1 MILAPVTLCW
11 CHEADAA
18 VPVLVVVP
26 ADEVPDPRTAV
37 RGCDA
42 QVVHLLQHGRRL
54 QRRTIVRVQYRR
66 PEQALLAEHAAQ
78 QLGAQLAAF
87 LFMDLPAHGLAAVD
101 ALNQVQ
107 VEILAAYR
115 RRQLDDTPR
124 PDLVSGASQW
134 WVPSPC
140 AMAGC
145 EHGDA
150 TDRPHAGH
158 DRTSTPKPGHAR
170 PQPPSHAKALAIVH
184 PSSSDSSPIRFCLH
198 FLSGS
203 RVCPVVKRVTGV
215 PRRSA

>member
-115 RRQLDDTPR
+115 RRQIDDTPR
-124 PDLVSGASQW
+124 PDLVAVRASG
-134 WVPSPC
+134 
-140 AMAGC
+140 G
-145 EHGDA
+145 
-150 TDRPHAGH
+150 
-158 DRTSTPKPGHAR
+158 
-170 PQPPSHAKALAIVH
+170 
-184 PSSSDSSPIRFCLH
+184 CLH
-198 FLSGS
+198 RARWLAASTATLLIGRMQGTIERRLQSQVTPGLSH
-203 RVCPVVKRVTGV
+203 
-215 PRRSA
+215 PRMQKH